1 MPTQQV
7 DFFSSLLRGRMEIRD
22 LLKKIEGFSK
32 AGRKDAYIIIA
43 SCLVPLFILIGGYT
57 AVSRYSAMKRTV
69 AVKEASLRRFKSLE
83 EEYLIKRSRL
93 DSLTRKAPLTA
104 GDSAVSL
111 LEDTAK
117 AIGIN
122 ERVTSLKPLSEKQTS
137 GYIEKEAEIKVEGI
151 DLNQL
156 VNFLYQIEANRFLLV
171 TKEFSA
177 KSRFDDPELLD
188 IRLKVSFFSKSP
200 A

>member
-1 MPTQQV
+1 
-7 DFFSSLLRGRMEIRD
+7 MEIRD

-32 AGRKDAYIIIA
+32 AGRKNAYIIIA
-43 SCLVPLFILIGGYT
+43 SFLVPLFVLIGGYT
-57 AVSRYSAMKRTV
+57 AVSRYSAMKRTA
-69 AVKEASLRRFKSLE
+69 AVKEDSLRRFKSLE

-104 GDSAVSL
+104 GDSAVSI

-122 ERVTSLKPLSEKQTS
+122 ERVASLKPLSEKQAS